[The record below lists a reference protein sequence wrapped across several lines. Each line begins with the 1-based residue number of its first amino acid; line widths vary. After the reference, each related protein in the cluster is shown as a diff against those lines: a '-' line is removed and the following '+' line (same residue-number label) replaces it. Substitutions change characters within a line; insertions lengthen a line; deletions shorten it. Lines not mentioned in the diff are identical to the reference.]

1 MNPLAML
8 MPTHRASVSAFV
20 LGLAALAT
28 IDALRLAFGTAPI
41 PGFIPLFVI
50 WWVCFSLFAN
60 RRRHAGRDTGLA
72 LLPILLAI
80 LAKGVGAIVGIGLRS
95 FEAMMT
101 FAEEQGVDTADQMAL
116 NEAMMDPGFQPA
128 FQAWLEA
135 DEARLLEM
143 LSAGAWPSFIGFWVV
158 AGVFGLWFAT
168 LQRNGSANA

>member
-1 MNPLAML
+1 MNPLALL

-20 LGLAALAT
+20 LGLALLAM

-60 RRRHAGRDTGLA
+60 RRRHAGRNIGLA
-72 LLPILLAI
+72 VLPVLLAI
-80 LAKGVGAIVGIGLRS
+80 LAKGIGAMVGIGMRL
-95 FEAMMT
+95 FAGMMT
-101 FAEEQGVDTADQMAL
+101 FAEEQGVDTTDQIAL

-143 LSAGAWPSFIGFWVV
+143 VSAGAWPSFIAFWVV

-168 LQRNGSANA
+168 LQRNGSGTV